1 MSAQIAA
8 DLSNRLSGDPK
19 TPLEVIITA
28 SDGLDELLA
37 QLPPDVRVDHTYRL
51 THSVAVTAS
60 AGCLRQVARLSAV
73 GAMEPVRDVQAYS

>member
-1 MSAQIAA
+1 MTAHIAA
-8 DLSNRLSGDPK
+8 DLTSRLSGDPK
-19 TPLEVIITA
+19 APLEVIITA

-60 AGCLRQVARLSAV
+60 AGSLRQVARLSVV
-73 GAMEPVRDVQAYS
+73 GAMEPVRDVQACQ